1 MNAREG
7 KIFVAL
13 VEGKLNEA
21 GDEIHKT
28 PSNVFKEVILNELN
42 NRKGRLDE
50 LWGSFLGGSGNKKK
64 EIVSRPKLKK
74 KMKNEEGNLETT
86 TKIDFQPD
94 LMF

>member
-28 PSNVFKEVILNELN
+28 PSNMLKEVILNELN

-50 LWGSFLGGSGNKKK
+50 LWGSFLGGSGETKKK
-64 EIVSRPKLKK
+64 KIVSRPKLKK
-74 KMKNEEGNLETT
+74 KR
-86 TKIDFQPD
+86 
-94 LMF
+94 